1 VGHSLHNVFELL
13 RPSNLLVA
21 MVVLSLAGSL
31 ARWRRSR
38 VILAVTAAAAVFITL
53 FPVGEW
59 LALPL
64 ESRFP
69 QPKPMP
75 AHVDGIIVLG
85 GAVRTFWTY
94 AHGQPSLN
102 EHAERMTETVALA
115 RLYPAARIVFTGGN
129 TDQISE
135 SEVARRFF
143 LGQGLDLSR
152 VSFETR
158 SHDTF
163 GNAVLTKA
171 LMKPQPGE
179 TWVLVTSAYHMPRSV
194 GCFRNAGWTV
204 VPYPVDYE
212 TPGVISTAMAFAA
225 GENLERLDD
234 SMREWAALV
243 EYYWVGRTDALFPG
257 PRQASPTPDAKS

>member
-1 VGHSLHNVFELL
+1 MGHSLHNVFELL
-13 RPSNLLVA
+13 RPSNLLVV
-21 MVVLSLAGSL
+21 MMVLSLVGSFG
-31 ARWRRSR
+31 RRQWGR
-38 VILAVTAAAAVFITL
+38 ALLAVTVSGAIFIAL
-53 FPVGEW
+53 FPLGEW

-115 RLYPAARIVFTGGN
+115 RQYPDARIVFTGGN
-129 TDQISE
+129 RDQISE

-143 LGQGLDLSR
+143 VSQGVDLSR
-152 VSFETR
+152 ATFEEK

-171 LMKPQPGE
+171 LLKPQPGQ
-179 TWVLVTSAYHMPRSV
+179 TWLLVTSAYHMPRSV
-194 GCFRNAGWTV
+194 GCFRKAGWTV

-257 PRQASPTPDAKS
+257 PREHRSDTTLN